1 MNTSDAEHDPELTAY
16 LTLDGRP
23 GPAQRI
29 SKDRALAMIDAV
41 FAASPPMAASDNPHN
56 PRNLRRPRGR
66 TGRALWVSA
75 AVLLGVVSGA
85 AAARWYF
92 AERTDAAPPSAPRS
106 NSPAL
111 AAPSRIEAP
120 FVPARGSEPRDLSE
134 IDPQPG
140 ASAPA
145 NAPQAASA
153 SLDAHEPAALTERAA
168 PEDLLQKANRL
179 RTLGRFRQSAQTY
192 QAVSERY
199 PATLSAYVAQVAAA
213 SIELEHLSRPARAR
227 KLFERALREH
237 PEGALDV
244 EARQGLATA
253 LRDLGDTRAE
263 VSVLRGLVESHAGS
277 PAARRAQVRL
287 QELGSDA
294 Q

>member
-1 MNTSDAEHDPELTAY
+1 MNTSDAEHDPELMAY
-16 LTLDGRP
+16 LTLDSRP

-41 FAASPPMAASDNPHN
+41 LAESPPMAAPQKLDVPGNPSK
-56 PRNLRRPRGR
+56 PRAR

-75 AVLLGVVSGA
+75 AVLFGVISGA

-92 AERTDAAPPSAPRS
+92 AERTDPAPSSAPRS

-111 AAPSRIEAP
+111 AAPSRVEAP
-120 FVPARGSEPRDLSE
+120 FDPARGSEPRDLSTAE
-134 IDPQPG
+134 SQPS
-140 ASAPA
+140 ASAPT
-145 NAPQAASA
+145 AASA
-153 SLDAHEPAALTERAA
+153 QLEPAEPAALTERVA

-179 RTLGRFRQSAQTY
+179 RTLGRFKQSAQTY

-199 PATLSAYVAQVAAA
+199 PGTLSAYVAQVAAA
-213 SIELEHLSRPARAR
+213 SIELEHLGRPQRAR

-253 LRDLGDTRAE
+253 LRDLGEARAE
-263 VSVLRGLVESHAGS
+263 ASVLRELVESHAGS